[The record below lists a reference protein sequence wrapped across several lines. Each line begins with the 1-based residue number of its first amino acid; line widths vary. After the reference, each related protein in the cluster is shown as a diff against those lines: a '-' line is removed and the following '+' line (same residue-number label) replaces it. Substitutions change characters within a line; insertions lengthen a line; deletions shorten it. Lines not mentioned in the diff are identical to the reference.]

1 MPKMGEAQPQASRE
15 DLKKMGEAQP
25 QASREDPKKMGE
37 EATVPDL
44 TTLPRLMQRN
54 AKELGDRP
62 AIREKD
68 RGIWQTWTW
77 KQYQDQVRDLA
88 LGLAALGFH
97 RSDRLSVIGDNR
109 PRLYWAQVAAQCLG
123 GVPVPVYQDS
133 IAKELAFVWN
143 HAECAVIVAE
153 DQEQVD
159 KVMALKAELPALRL
173 VVYDDPRG
181 MTHYKHDWLR
191 SYQSVQELGREFSAK
206 NPGYFEAEIDKG
218 KPEDVAIICYT
229 SGTTGNPKGVML
241 THANALALAD
251 AFRQADDV
259 RPEDDAL
266 AYLPMA
272 WAGDAAYTLFLS
284 LVVGFCANCPE
295 SPETVQRDLRELGPT
310 TVLAPP
316 RIWENMLTSV
326 QVKAADAPALK
337 RWVFERFRGAAE
349 RAEILRADGKPV
361 PMSLRLACMLGNVL
375 VYTPIRDQLGLRR
388 AKWALTGGAPLG
400 PDTFR
405 FFRSIGVNLK
415 QVYGSTETTGLVSLQ
430 PSAEANPTTA
440 GRPCPGIE
448 VKIAERGEVLVKGAG
463 VFCGYL
469 KNDEATREVI
479 DPEGWFHTGDA
490 GFIDPRGHLV
500 IIDRAK
506 DVGSLADGSPFA
518 PQFVENKLKFSPYIR
533 EAVAFGDQKPF
544 VVAMIAI
551 DMNTVGNWAE
561 RRSLAYTSYMDLS
574 QKPEVRELIAEEI
587 RKGNETLPDAAKIR
601 RFLLLTKDLE
611 ADDAEMTRTRKV
623 RRRFVAEKYASVIDA
638 FYSGASEV
646 ELTTTITYEDG
657 RQASIQSRARIEY
670 VEGAPAHV

>member
-1 MPKMGEAQPQASRE
+1 MAE
-15 DLKKMGEAQP
+15 
-25 QASREDPKKMGE
+25 
-37 EATVPDL
+37 
-44 TTLPRLMQRN
+44 TTLARLLQRN
-54 AKELGDRP
+54 ARDLHDRP

-77 KQYQDQVRDLA
+77 RQYHDQVRDFA
-88 LGLAALGFH
+88 LGLAALGFK
-97 RSDRLSVIGDNR
+97 RGERLSVIGDNR

-133 IAKELAFVWN
+133 IARELAFVWN

-206 NPGYFEAEIDKG
+206 HPGYFEAEIDKG
-218 KPEDVAIICYT
+218 KADDVAVICYT
-229 SGTTGNPKGVML
+229 SGTTGHPKGAMI
-241 THANALALAD
+241 THANAIGVAEI
-251 AFRQADDV
+251 FCREEHV
-259 RPEDDAL
+259 RPEDTCL

-272 WAGDAAYTLFLS
+272 WAGDAVYTLFAS
-284 LVVGFCANCPE
+284 LVAGFCANCPE

-316 RIWENMLTSV
+316 RIWENMLTAI
-326 QVKAADAPALK
+326 QVRANDATPLK
-337 RWVFERFRGAAE
+337 RRTFNLFRAAAE
-349 RAEILRADGKPV
+349 RAEILRSEGKSV
-361 PMSLRLACMLGNVL
+361 PGGLRLVTALGEFF
-375 VYTPIRDQLGLRR
+375 VYGPVRDQLGLRK

-415 QVYGSTETTGLVSLQ
+415 QVYGSTETSGLVSLQ
-430 PSAEANPTTA
+430 PDTEANPTTA
-440 GRPCPGIE
+440 GRPVPGME
-448 VKIAERGEVLVKGAG
+448 VKIADRGEVLVRGCT
-463 VFCGYL
+463 VFKGYL
-469 KNDEATREVI
+469 KNEEATREVI
-479 DPEGWFHTGDA
+479 DPDGWFHTGDA
-490 GFIDPRGHLV
+490 GFFDPRGHLV

-506 DVGSLADGSPFA
+506 DVGALADGTPFA
-518 PQFVENKLKFSPYIR
+518 PQFIENKLKFSPYIR
-533 EAVAFGDQKPF
+533 EAVGFGHEKPF
-544 VVAMIAI
+544 VAAMVAI
-551 DMNTVGNWAE
+551 DLSTVGNWAE
-561 RRSLAYTSYMDLS
+561 RRGLPYTSYTDLS
-574 QKPEVRELIAEEI
+574 QKPEVRELIANEI
-587 RKGNETLPDAAKIR
+587 AKANQTLPDSTKIR

-623 RRRFVAEKYASVIDA
+623 RRRFVAEKYAPVIDA
-638 FYSGASEV
+638 FYNGDTEV

-657 RQASIQSRARIEY
+657 RQASIQSRARIED

>member
-1 MPKMGEAQPQASRE
+1 VAES
-15 DLKKMGEAQP
+15 
-25 QASREDPKKMGE
+25 
-37 EATVPDL
+37 
-44 TTLPRLMQRN
+44 TLARLLQRN
-54 AKELGDRP
+54 ARDLSDRP

-77 KQYQDQVRDLA
+77 RQYHDETRDFA
-88 LGLAALGFH
+88 LGLAALGFK
-97 RSDRLSVIGDNR
+97 RGERLSIIGDNR

-143 HAECAVIVAE
+143 HAECSVIVAE

-159 KVMALKAELPALRL
+159 KVLALRDQLTALRL
-173 VVYDDPRG
+173 VIYDDPRG
-181 MTHYKHDWLR
+181 MSHYKHEWLR
-191 SYQSVQELGREFSAK
+191 SYQSVQELGREFGAK
-206 NPGYFEAEIDKG
+206 HPGFFEAEIEKG
-218 KPEDVAIICYT
+218 KAEDVAIICYT

-241 THANALALAD
+241 TNANAIALAES
-251 AFRQADDV
+251 FRKADDV

-316 RIWENMLTSV
+316 RIWENMLTAV

-337 RWVFERFRGAAE
+337 RWVYERFRAAAE
-349 RAEILRADGKPV
+349 RAEILRADGKPI
-361 PMSLRLACMLGNVL
+361 PLALRLACTLGNVL

-430 PSAEANPTTA
+430 PSSEANPTTA

-448 VKIAERGEVLVKGAG
+448 VKIADRGEVLVRGPVIFK
-463 VFCGYL
+463 GYL
-469 KNDEATREVI
+469 KNEEATREVI
-479 DPEGWFHTGDA
+479 DADGWFRTGDA
-490 GFIDPRGHLV
+490 GFVDPRGHLV

-506 DVGSLADGSPFA
+506 DVGALHDGTPFA
-518 PQFVENKLKFSPYIR
+518 PQFIENKLKFSPFVR
-533 EAVAFGDQKPF
+533 EAVAFGNDRAF
-544 VVAMIAI
+544 VTAMVAI
-551 DMNTVGNWAE
+551 DLNTVGNWAE
-561 RRSLAYTSYMDLS
+561 RHGIPYTSYADLS
-574 QKPEVRELIAEEI
+574 QKPEVSELIREEI
-587 RKGNETLPDAAKIR
+587 RKGNETLPESTRIR

-623 RRRFVAEKYASVIDA
+623 RRRFVAEKYAAVIDA
-638 FYSGASEV
+638 FYSGGKTV
-646 ELTTTITYEDG
+646 ELEATVTYEDG
-657 RQASIQSRARIEY
+657 RQAVMKSRVR
-670 VEGAPAHV
+670 VEDVDALAVAHV

>member
-1 MPKMGEAQPQASRE
+1 MEGPVAESTLARLLQKNAR
-15 DLKKMGEAQP
+15 DL
-25 QASREDPKKMGE
+25 R
-37 EATVPDL
+37 
-44 TTLPRLMQRN
+44 
-54 AKELGDRP
+54 DRP

-77 KQYQDQVRDLA
+77 RQYHDEVRDFA
-88 LGLAALGFH
+88 LGLAALGFK
-97 RSDRLSVIGDNR
+97 RGERLSVIGDNR

-143 HAECAVIVAE
+143 HAECSVIVAE
-153 DQEQVD
+153 DQEQID
-159 KVMALKAELPALRL
+159 KVQGLKDQLTALRL
-173 VVYDDPRG
+173 VIYDDPRG
-181 MTHYKHDWLR
+181 MLHYKHDWLR
-191 SYQSVQELGREFSAK
+191 SYQSVQELGREFAAK
-206 NPGYFEAEIDKG
+206 HPGYFEAEIEKG

-241 THANALALAD
+241 THANAIALAE
-251 AFRQADDV
+251 AFRKADDV

-316 RIWENMLTSV
+316 RIWENMLTAV

-337 RWVFERFRGAAE
+337 RWIFETFRSTAE

-361 PMSLRLACMLGNVL
+361 PILLRLACMIGNVL

-388 AKWALTGGAPLG
+388 TKWALTGGAPLG

-430 PSAEANPTTA
+430 PSSEANPTTA

-448 VKIAERGEVLVKGAG
+448 VKIADRGEVLVRGPVIFK
-463 VFCGYL
+463 GYL
-469 KNDEATREVI
+469 KNEEATREVI
-479 DPEGWFHTGDA
+479 DADGWFRTGDA
-490 GFIDPRGHLV
+490 GFVDPRGHLV

-506 DVGSLADGSPFA
+506 DVGALQDGTPFA
-518 PQFVENKLKFSPYIR
+518 PQFIENKLKFSPFIR
-533 EAVAFGDQKPF
+533 EAVAFGNDRAF
-544 VVAMIAI
+544 ITAMIAI
-551 DMNTVGNWAE
+551 DLNTVGNWAE
-561 RRSLAYTSYMDLS
+561 RRGIPYTSYADLS
-574 QKPEVRELIAEEI
+574 QKPEVCDVIREEI
-587 RKGNETLPDAAKIR
+587 RKGNETLPESTRIR

-623 RRRFVAEKYASVIDA
+623 RRSFVAQKYAPVIDA
-638 FYSGASEV
+638 FYSGGHAV
-646 ELTTTITYEDG
+646 ELETAITYEDG
-657 RQASIQSRARIEY
+657 RQGVMKSRVRVEDVDARA
-670 VEGAPAHV
+670 VAHV

>member
-1 MPKMGEAQPQASRE
+1 VP
-15 DLKKMGEAQP
+15 
-25 QASREDPKKMGE
+25 
-37 EATVPDL
+37 EAT
-44 TTLPRLMQRN
+44 TLARMLRRN
-54 AKELGDRP
+54 ARDLRDRP

-77 KQYQDQVRDLA
+77 GQYYEQVRDFA
-88 LGLAALGFH
+88 LGLVALGFK
-97 RSDRLSVIGDNR
+97 RGERLSVIGDNR

-143 HAECAVIVAE
+143 HAECSVIVAE

-159 KVMALKAELPALRL
+159 KVLGLRDQLPALRL

-181 MTHYKHDWLR
+181 LVHYKHEWLR
-191 SYQSVQELGREFSAK
+191 SYQEVQELGRAFAARH
-206 NPGYFEAEIDKG
+206 PHDFDAEIEKG

-241 THANALALAD
+241 TNANAIGIAD
-251 AFRQADDV
+251 AFRRAEDV
-259 RPEDDAL
+259 RADDDAL

-284 LVVGFCANCPE
+284 LVVGFCSNCPE

-316 RIWENMLTSV
+316 RIWENMLTGV

-337 RWVFERFRGAAE
+337 RWVFERFRAAAE
-349 RAEILRADGKPV
+349 RAEILRSDGKPI
-361 PMSLRLACMLGNVL
+361 PLGLRLACMLGNVL

-388 AKWALTGGAPLG
+388 ARWALTGGAPLG

-448 VKIAERGEVLVKGAG
+448 VKIADRGEVLVRGPVIFK
-463 VFCGYL
+463 GYL
-469 KNDEATREVI
+469 KNEEATREVI
-479 DPEGWFHTGDA
+479 DPEGWFRTGDA
-490 GFIDPRGHLV
+490 GFMDPRGHLV

-506 DVGSLADGSPFA
+506 DVGALRDGTPFA
-518 PQFVENKLKFSPYIR
+518 PQFIENKLKFSPFIR
-533 EAVAFGDQKPF
+533 EAVAFGNEYPF
-544 VVAMIAI
+544 VSAMVAI
-551 DMNTVGNWAE
+551 DLNTVGNWAE
-561 RRSLAYTSYMDLS
+561 RRGIPYTSYLDLS
-574 QKPEVRELIAEEI
+574 QKPEVCDLIREEI
-587 RKGNETLPDAAKIR
+587 RKGNETLPASTRIR

-623 RRRFVAEKYASVIDA
+623 RRKFVAEKYASVIDA
-638 FYSGASEV
+638 FYAGGHTV
-646 ELTTTITYEDG
+646 ELEASITYEDG
-657 RQASIQSRARIEY
+657 RTAIMKSHVRVEDVEAETTAR
-670 VEGAPAHV
+670 V

>member
-1 MPKMGEAQPQASRE
+1 VAEP
-15 DLKKMGEAQP
+15 
-25 QASREDPKKMGE
+25 
-37 EATVPDL
+37 
-44 TTLPRLMQRN
+44 TTLARMLRRN
-54 AKELGDRP
+54 ARDLRERP

-77 KQYQDQVRDLA
+77 GQYYEQVRDVA
-88 LGLAALGFH
+88 LGLVALGFK
-97 RSDRLSVIGDNR
+97 RGERLSVIGDNR

-143 HAECAVIVAE
+143 HAECSVIVAE

-159 KVMALKAELPALRL
+159 KVLALRDQLPALRL

-181 MTHYKHDWLR
+181 LVHYKHEWLR
-191 SYQSVQELGREFSAK
+191 SYPEVQELGRAFAAQH
-206 NPGYFEAEIDKG
+206 PDAFEAEIEKG

-241 THANALALAD
+241 TNVNAIGIAES
-251 AFRQADDV
+251 FRKAEDV
-259 RPEDDAL
+259 RAEDDAL

-284 LVVGFCANCPE
+284 LVVGFCSNCPE

-316 RIWENMLTSV
+316 RIWENMLTGV

-337 RWVFERFRGAAE
+337 RWVFERFRAVAE
-349 RAEILRADGKPV
+349 RAEILRSDGKPI
-361 PMSLRLACMLGNVL
+361 PLWLRLARMVGNVL

-388 AKWALTGGAPLG
+388 ARWALTGGAPLG

-430 PSAEANPTTA
+430 PSDEANPTTA

-448 VKIAERGEVLVKGAG
+448 VKIADRGEVLVRGPVIFK
-463 VFCGYL
+463 GYL

-479 DPEGWFHTGDA
+479 DPDGWFRTGDA
-490 GFIDPRGHLV
+490 GFMDPRGHLV

-506 DVGSLADGSPFA
+506 DVGALRDGTPFA
-518 PQFVENKLKFSPYIR
+518 PQFIENKLKFSPFIR
-533 EAVAFGDQKPF
+533 EAVAFGNEYPF
-544 VVAMIAI
+544 VSAMIAI
-551 DMNTVGNWAE
+551 DLNTVGNWAE
-561 RRSLAYTSYMDLS
+561 RRGIPYTSYMDLS
-574 QKPEVRELIAEEI
+574 QKAEVCGLIREEI
-587 RKGNETLPDAAKIR
+587 RKGNETLPASSRIR

-623 RRRFVAEKYASVIDA
+623 RRKFVAEKYASVIDA
-638 FYSGASEV
+638 FYAGGHAV
-646 ELTTTITYEDG
+646 ELEASITYEDG
-657 RQASIQSRARIEY
+657 RTATMKSHVRVEDVEAEIAAR
-670 VEGAPAHV
+670 V